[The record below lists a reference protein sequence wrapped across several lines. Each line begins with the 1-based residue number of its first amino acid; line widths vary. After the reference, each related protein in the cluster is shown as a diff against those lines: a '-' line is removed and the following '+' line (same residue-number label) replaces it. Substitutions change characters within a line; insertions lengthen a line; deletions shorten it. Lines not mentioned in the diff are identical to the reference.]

1 MPINKAYNIS
11 EVIKAIKDYIAKTNR
26 RVTIEYVMLDGVN
39 DSKDCAEEL
48 SKLLKGLN
56 VYVNMIPYNETN
68 HIEFSKSNKKKID
81 EFYDTLVKNKINVTV
96 RRRFGSNISAAC
108 GQLRS
113 KEEESEDI
121 LFN

>member
-1 MPINKAYNIS
+1 
-11 EVIKAIKDYIAKTNR
+11 
-26 RVTIEYVMLDGVN
+26 MLDGVN